1 MFAVYGLSGP
11 VFRGTLE
18 DLGLMAPVRG
28 VRRSDAVK
36 TIGRSDSGDAVATPP
51 YASSTSATQAI
62 AEYRSMLPR
71 ELERGPLYHA
81 EQLMQSTV
89 VTVAE
94 DEAVS
99 AAWRTLI
106 EHRIHQAPVLDAQA
120 RLVGIVS
127 ERDLLTSLNV
137 EADAVRD
144 VMARRVRDVMSTP
157 VVAAAPL
164 TDIRRIARAVLE
176 RGVGGV
182 PIVSDG
188 GLLLGFI
195 SRSDIL
201 RAVVTDPP
209 LSVWQ

>member
-1 MFAVYGLSGP
+1 M
-11 VFRGTLE
+11 
-18 DLGLMAPVRG
+18 
-28 VRRSDAVK
+28 
-36 TIGRSDSGDAVATPP
+36 
-51 YASSTSATQAI
+51 
-62 AEYRSMLPR
+62 
-71 ELERGPLYHA
+71 
-81 EQLMQSTV
+81 
-89 VTVAE
+89 
-94 DEAVS
+94 S

-106 EHRIHQAPVLDAQA
+106 DHGIHQAPVLDTNE

-144 VMARRVRDVMSTP
+144 VMARQVRDVMSTP

-164 TDIRRIARAVLE
+164 TDIRRIARVMLE
-176 RGVGGV
+176 REVSGV
-182 PIVSDG
+182 PIINDG